1 VAGGISE
8 SWSHFSPILAACGI
22 SVIALLMAPRSFS
35 LGMPLALL
43 TAQALTGGQINLVT
57 IVIGSEPA
65 EMFCNPGIGYALAL
79 GMVVI
84 MALAITG
91 SILQNGQNSW
101 LR

>member
-1 VAGGISE
+1 MGTM
-8 SWSHFSPILAACGI
+8 ILLFGN
-22 SVIALLMAPRSFS
+22 SF
-35 LGMPLALL
+35 GAFA

-57 IVIGSEPA
+57 IVIGSELSGDVLGSA
-65 EMFCNPGIGYALAL
+65 GLGYALAL

-91 SILQNGQNSW
+91 YTLLQKRTERW